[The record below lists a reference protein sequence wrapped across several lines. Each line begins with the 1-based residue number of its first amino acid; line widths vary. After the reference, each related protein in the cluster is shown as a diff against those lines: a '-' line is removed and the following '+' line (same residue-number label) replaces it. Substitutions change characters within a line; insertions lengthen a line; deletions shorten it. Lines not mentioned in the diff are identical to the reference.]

1 MGNDFKVYALEDRT
15 VGKILDDKAEL
26 NGDKVYL
33 FYEDQQITYRQL
45 NERANMVGNAFLDL
59 GLKKNDK
66 VAVVL
71 ENCPEFLYVWFGLAK
86 IGLWT
91 IPVNIALKGDSLAYI
106 INHCDAETLV
116 VSLSCL
122 ENIDFVRKGLKNIK
136 RIRVVI

>member
-1 MGNDFKVYALEDRT
+1 MA
-15 VGKILDDKAEL
+15 
-26 NGDKVYL
+26 
-33 FYEDQQITYRQL
+33 
-45 NERANMVGNAFLDL
+45 GNAFLDL

-91 IPVNIALKGDSLAYI
+91 IPVNISLRGDSLAHV

-122 ENIDFVRKGLKNIK
+122 ENIDFVRKELKNIK
-136 RIRVVI
+136 KLLSIQVQSPTV